1 MTQTIVF
8 TGFFVFAV
16 IIGIISDEIATKVR
30 VARFPNP
37 GTLFADCP
45 EYNVCPYIAQ
55 FKTDPFFY
63 YRKVEEV
70 KTGNNKVIETDH
82 TVVVNWNS
90 QLVPLLKQMAVAKSE
105 RAGTFD
111 KPVVLLADIDKETM
125 DDLVANALEDSPP
138 LEVVTRRGTA
148 LGLSPNPA
156 SLFCLLSARNY
167 SYSWPE
173 RLTLLFY
180 NHRKPV

>member
-45 EYNVCPYIAQ
+45 EYTVCPYIAQ

-125 DDLVANALEDSPP
+125 DDLVS
-138 LEVVTRRGTA
+138 VTREQYVAPRGGDPKRYG
-148 LGLSPNPA
+148 LGAFTKS
-156 SLFCLLSARNY
+156 
-167 SYSWPE
+167 
-173 RLTLLFY
+173 RL
-180 NHRKPV
+180 PVLPIVRP